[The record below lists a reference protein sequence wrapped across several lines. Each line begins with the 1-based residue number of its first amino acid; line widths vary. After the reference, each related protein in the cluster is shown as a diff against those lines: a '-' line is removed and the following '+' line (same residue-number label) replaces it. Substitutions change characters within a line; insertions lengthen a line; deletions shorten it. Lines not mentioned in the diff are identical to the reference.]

1 MIRTR
6 LLPNP
11 NEGHSHFHCNFFY
24 KEYDNEC
31 DIHYQSEDYVLIKWS
46 SMSSKSMLT
55 IEYRMAMSK
64 EIF

>member
-1 MIRTR
+1 MKAIAT
-6 LLPNP
+6 
-11 NEGHSHFHCNFFY
+11 FIVIFFY